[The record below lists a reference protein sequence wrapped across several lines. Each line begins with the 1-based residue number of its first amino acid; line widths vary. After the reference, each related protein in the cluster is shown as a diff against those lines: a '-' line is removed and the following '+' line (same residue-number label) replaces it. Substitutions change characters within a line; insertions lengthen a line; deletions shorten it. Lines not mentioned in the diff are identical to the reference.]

1 MPNTEALPMKCAA
14 HPQVET
20 NLTCGRCGTPICP
33 KCLVQTP
40 VGARCRKCAGLK
52 RLPTYEITPKQYV
65 KAVVVGLGASVVV
78 GIAWAALWSVL
89 WFFNFFLAAGA
100 GYAVGELLSRSV
112 NRRRGQLLEIICG
125 LCVVVSYMVAN
136 VGLSAGALTFF
147 ANFGLW
153 DLIIVTIGIL
163 VAVSRLR

>member
-1 MPNTEALPMKCAA
+1 MKCAA

-20 NLTCGRCGTPICP
+20 NLTCSRCGTPICP
-33 KCLVQTP
+33 KCLIQTP

-65 KAVVVGLGASVVV
+65 KAVVVGLGSSVVV
-78 GIAWAALWSVL
+78 GIAWAALWGFL

-100 GYAVGELLSRSV
+100 GYAIGEILSRSV
-112 NRRRGQLLEIICG
+112 NRRRGLLLEIIAG

-136 VGLSAGALTFF
+136 VGLSAGVLTFF
-147 ANFGLW
+147 TDFGLW
-153 DLIIVTIGIL
+153 DLLIVAIGIM
-163 VAVSRLR
+163 VAVGRLR